1 MAPGRRGWR
10 RDSITP
16 SWRSAEL
23 SNSLVPPFWPSRP
36 NHQRFAPW
44 WGPTVVHPGNERR
57 SNSWLSK
64 SGTFC
69 RSQRISQTA
78 ILCPP
83 GWGQGAW
90 GGRGQQVTVDLKSKR
105 HPVLRKFS
113 TSYSCLSSQP
123 PQPFY
128 RLKETIVQSATEA
141 TSSWGEWEKAIWWG
155 QRMEVPEQ
163 SKGSACPSG
172 LLRNTRLRRPE
183 EVRAY

>member
-1 MAPGRRGWR
+1 M
-10 RDSITP
+10 
-16 SWRSAEL
+16 
-23 SNSLVPPFWPSRP
+23 PPFRPSRP

-44 WGPTVVHPGNERR
+44 WGPTVVHPGNETR

-78 ILCPP
+78 ILCPRGGARGP
-83 GWGQGAW
+83 GEAEGSRLLWIWNPSDIQ
-90 GGRGQQVTVDLKSKR
+90 
-105 HPVLRKFS
+105 
-113 TSYSCLSSQP
+113 SYESSAPAIPASLPP